1 MALVSA
7 QVSSPPLGC
16 SLLSSMVLGEV
27 LEVVRADGGGNG
39 QRAQHGYGGV
49 PPEAEPA

>member
-16 SLLSSMVLGEV
+16 SLLSGTVLVEA
-27 LEVVRADGGGNG
+27 LEVAHADGGGNG
-39 QRAQHGYGGV
+39 QQAQRGYGGAHL
-49 PPEAEPA
+49 EAALA